1 MKTNATHETSKRRF
15 MLYQWF
21 LPAAVVLAILVLL
34 AFVAWEA
41 MWPDKRRVDL
51 YSARIE
57 VRLIAEAVKEYQ
69 KTVGS
74 YPPGL
79 RALLVAPAD
88 LPPESWAGPSLPIA
102 TGTGRW
108 TLGAIHTST
117 HGPEGIMPTV
127 STFGLFPPTA
137 RKLVT
142 GILMRRRNR
151 HQPSDHSHPWEV

>member
-1 MKTNATHETSKRRF
+1 MKTNATHETSKRRL

-21 LPAAVVLAILVLL
+21 LPVAVVLAILVLL

-79 RALLVAPAD
+79 RVLAKSPPPAH
-88 LPPESWAGPSLPIA
+88 LPPESWAGPDLPH
-102 TGTGRW
+102 RDRDW
-108 TLGAIHTST
+108 TPAGPLGPFI
-117 HGPEGIMPTV
+117 PV
-127 STFGLFPPTA
+127 LTA
-137 RKLVT
+137 RKA
-142 GILMRRRNR
+142 
-151 HQPSDHSHPWEV
+151 